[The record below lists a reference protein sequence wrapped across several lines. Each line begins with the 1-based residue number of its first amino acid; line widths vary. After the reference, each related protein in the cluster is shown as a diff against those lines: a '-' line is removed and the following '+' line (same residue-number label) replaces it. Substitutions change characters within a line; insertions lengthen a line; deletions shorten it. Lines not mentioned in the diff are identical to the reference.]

1 MQADANNPSAASAVP
16 SPAHDAPAAN
26 PFQAAPSRPDIETSP
41 FAEVGN
47 ESPFGLIEPRVG
59 KPAKLPE
66 RRLPSAHEDQETGQ
80 MLNKVPSTGAHGL
93 NEVAASPFELAA
105 APEASPF
112 ELAAAPQASPFDPV
126 VGVPAE
132 GFLAD
137 RGDTPES
144 FAPPAADLPAFEPV
158 PSAAPQ
164 NGCQS
169 APQAPVELKGAPQ
182 HALRAAFGVT
192 HELTAEKVLQCV
204 HTLPEVDESNHRVR
218 VKIALMGPS
227 GSGKS
232 DILRALSSSKGSGP
246 YHSQKVGET
255 EVCRCSCEWTGMPA
269 PGWTLDLTALS
280 TKGEVHFN
288 AVSEMLLDGVD
299 GIIFVIPID
308 SSRASEVRESLQ
320 TLSFNM
326 SRYGRNLGDIAVTM
340 HYHGSEKIPDFD
352 PAILDAFLG
361 INGDAISRFVT
372 RFEGD
377 DLTCSFASV
386 VEQVVN
392 RINLPEGA

>member
-16 SPAHDAPAAN
+16 SPAHDPSAAN
-26 PFQAAPSRPDIETSP
+26 PFQAVPSRPDIETSP

-47 ESPFGLIEPRVG
+47 KSPFGLIEPRVG

-66 RRLPSAHEDQETGQ
+66 RRLPPAHEDYGEEAGL
-80 MLNKVPSTGAHGL
+80 MFNKTPSNGVHVL
-93 NEVAASPFELAA
+93 NEAVASPFELAT
-105 APEASPF
+105 
-112 ELAAAPQASPFDPV
+112 APQASPFDPV

-144 FAPPAADLPAFEPV
+144 SAAPVVELPAFEPV

-192 HELTAEKVLQCV
+192 HELTAEKTLQCV

-255 EVCRCSCEWTGMPA
+255 EVCRCSCDWTGMLK
-269 PGWTLDLTALS
+269 PGWTLDLTAFS

-299 GIIFVIPID
+299 GIIFVIPVD

-326 SRYGRNLGDIAVTM
+326 RRYGRNLGDIPVTM

-352 PAILDAFLG
+352 PSMLDDFLG
-361 INGDAISRFVT
+361 INGDAIPRFVT

-392 RINLPEGA
+392 RINLPEEA